1 MAARAMWKADLALGE
16 IKVPVKLY
24 AAVRDAKVHFR
35 LLHAADGAPVKQHIV
50 HPETARPVPPEAI
63 KKAVAVD
70 RGVYVVLTEEEQAA
84 LAPKPSRLISVEQ
97 AVAASAIDER
107 WFDRPYYLGP
117 DGDDEGYFALAEALA
132 ASAIDER
139 WFDRPYYLG
148 PDGDDEGYFAL
159 AEALAKREAVGV
171 AHWVLRNKRYV
182 GALHASGGYLLLET
196 LRYAQEIVEVG
207 ALRPSAN
214 RAPHKREIAL
224 AEQLI
229 GALEDRFDPSA
240 FRDEYQEQLK
250 GLLAAKAAGKVV
262 RFPKAPERKRE
273 ESLVAS
279 LQASLKS
286 SRRKETSHGRRA

>member
-24 AAVRDAKVHFR
+24 AAVRDTKVHFR
-35 LLHAADGAPVKQHIV
+35 LLHAADHAPVKQQMV
-50 HPETARPVPPEAI
+50 NPETEQPVPAEQL

-70 RGVYVVLTEEEQAA
+70 RGVYVLLTEAEQAA

-97 AVAASAIDER
+97 VVATSAVDER

-117 DGDDEGYFALAEALA
+117 DGDEEGYFALADALK
-132 ASAIDER
+132 
-139 WFDRPYYLG
+139 
-148 PDGDDEGYFAL
+148 
-159 AEALAKREAVGV
+159 KRGAVGI

-182 GALHASGGYLLLET
+182 GALQASGGYLLLDT
-196 LRYAQEIVEVG
+196 LRYAQEVVEVS
-207 ALRPSAN
+207 AVRPNAN
-214 RAPHKREIAL
+214 RAPDKREIAL

-229 GALEDRFDPSA
+229 GALEDRFDA
-240 FRDEYQEQLK
+240 TEFRDEYQEQLK

-262 RFPKAPERKRE
+262 RFPKAPRAKQTD
-273 ESLVAS
+273 SLVAS

-286 SRRKETSHGRRA
+286 QRKEASHGRRA

>member
-35 LLHAADGAPVKQHIV
+35 LLHSADHAPVKQQMV
-50 HPETARPVPPEAI
+50 DPETEQPVPSEEI

-70 RGVYVVLTEEEQAA
+70 RGVYVVLTDEEQAA

-97 AVAASAIDER
+97 VVAADAVDER

-117 DGDDEGYFALAEALA
+117 DGDDEGYFALAEAL
-132 ASAIDER
+132 E
-139 WFDRPYYLG
+139 
-148 PDGDDEGYFAL
+148 
-159 AEALAKREAVGV
+159 KREAVGV
-171 AHWVLRNKRYV
+171 AQWVLRNKRYV
-182 GALHASGGYLLLET
+182 GALQASEGYLLLET
-196 LRYAQEIVEVG
+196 LRHAQEVVEVG
-207 ALRPSAN
+207 AVAPGAN
-214 RAPHKREIAL
+214 RAPDKREIAL

-229 GALEDRFDPSA
+229 GALEDRFDA
-240 FRDEYQEQLK
+240 DEFRDEYQEQLQ
-250 GLLAAKAAGKVV
+250 GLIAAKAKGKVV
-262 RFPKAPERKRE
+262 RFPKAPARKRE

-286 SRRKETSHGRRA
+286 RRKEASHGRRA